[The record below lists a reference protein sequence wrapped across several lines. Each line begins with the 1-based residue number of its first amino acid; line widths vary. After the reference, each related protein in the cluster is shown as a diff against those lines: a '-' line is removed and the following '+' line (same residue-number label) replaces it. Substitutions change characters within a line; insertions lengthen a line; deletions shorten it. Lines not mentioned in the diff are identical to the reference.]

1 MNIVSVLSSGAI
13 GIVIGWVA
21 KELMEFFKRKEA
33 HRSELRKRFFEE
45 RLAMTLKAMQMMKTS
60 SSLLRSMLQLIQ
72 SDIAAG
78 GNSIDAGIMVNTL
91 QNSEAEIK
99 RVAENAAGAVALL
112 RFFHGDRIA
121 TRADDAARGA
131 MVPIVQKITVVFGRM
146 TMQRAL
152 VQHLPENQQDAVFS
166 QEVLADAVLQ
176 TTASDALKLAMALD
190 ERADDIVRDLRE
202 VYKPVFGFG
211 YD

>member
-1 MNIVSVLSSGAI
+1 MNVFSVLSSGAI

-21 KELMEFFKRKEA
+21 KELMEFVKRKEA
-33 HRSELRKRFFEE
+33 HRSELQKRFFDE
-45 RLAMTLKAMQMMKTS
+45 RLAMTLKAVQMMKTS
-60 SSLLRSMLQLIQ
+60 SSLLRSMLKLIQ
-72 SDIAAG
+72 ADIAAG

-91 QNSEAEIK
+91 QNSEVEIK

-131 MVPIVQKITVVFGRM
+131 MVPIVQKITVVFGKM
-146 TMQRAL
+146 TALRGL
-152 VQHLPENQQDAVFS
+152 VQELPDDQQDAAFS
-166 QEVLADAVLQ
+166 QAVLADAELQ
-176 TTASDALKLAMALD
+176 ATATDALKLAEALD
-190 ERADDIVRDLRE
+190 ERADEIVRDLRE